1 MSKILNISIIL
12 LVIADLILL
21 GIIIV
26 DDGYPEN
33 DPEIVCEFIR
43 DMDYGYIADVKLSK
57 SKDKI
62 MVSLFPDKKPEF
74 EKMIID
80 NNFKQE
86 LFKVNE
92 LIRSDQ

>member
-12 LVIADLILL
+12 LVIEDLILL

-33 DPEIVCEFIR
+33 DPEIVYEFIR